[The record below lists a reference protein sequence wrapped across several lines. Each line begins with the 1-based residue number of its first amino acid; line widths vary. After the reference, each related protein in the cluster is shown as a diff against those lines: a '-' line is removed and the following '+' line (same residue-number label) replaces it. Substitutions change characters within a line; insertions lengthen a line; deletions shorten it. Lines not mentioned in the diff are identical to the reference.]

1 MSSSK
6 KLILLMLST
15 ITLILITESQRT
27 ILSEEEKL
35 LNHINK
41 PAIKSFQTEHGFIF
55 DCIDIQK
62 QRAFDHPLLKNH
74 SIQLKPTTIPK
85 WTRDNTT
92 SKRSSSLPF
101 PQDGI
106 TCPVGT
112 VIVKRTTL
120 EELKQTQRLKSVG
133 FYRPTS
139 KYKNEI
145 THRYAFGDYQYKNY
159 GAKGN
164 INVWDPPVLHGQF
177 SLASISVA
185 RGSWEKLQSISAG
198 WIADGFDKTGC
209 YNTNC
214 PGFVQVSKKFA
225 LGGLVKPLSTY
236 DGQQYHIEVSLS
248 QDPITGDW
256 WYLLRDEPIGYWPRS
271 LFNVEGLS
279 NGAGVAFWG
288 GEVFSPAKEK
298 SPSMG
303 SGYYP
308 HEGYKKAAY
317 VNGFKVID
325 HFTGKVKIPKASTI
339 DVFADSPNC
348 YDVKKNIG
356 KGYWSRAI
364 FFGGPGGCTYS

>member
-41 PAIKSFQTEHGFIF
+41 PAIKSF
-55 DCIDIQK
+55 
-62 QRAFDHPLLKNH
+62 
-74 SIQLKPTTIPK
+74 QLKPTTIPK

-145 THRYAFGDYQYKNY
+145 THRVYPFLNQSHS
-159 GAKGN
+159 
-164 INVWDPPVLHGQF
+164 VLF
-177 SLASISVA
+177 TY
-185 RGSWEKLQSISAG
+185 WT
-198 WIADGFDKTGC
+198 ADGFDKTGC